1 MGIDAQSRQLIH
13 EQLTDLNQQ
22 GTTLIY
28 TTHYMEEAQEL
39 CSHVGIID
47 NGRIIQQGRTMDLTR
62 QQGFNNLNDL
72 FFSITGKKLR
82 DV

>member
-1 MGIDAQSRQLIH
+1 
-13 EQLTDLNQQ
+13 
-22 GTTLIY
+22 
-28 TTHYMEEAQEL
+28 MEEAQEL

-47 NGRIIQQGRTMDLTR
+47 DGRIIQQGRTMDLTR